1 MILIIKL
8 GILEILG
15 FLSAFLVG
23 ISLGLLGSGGSVLAM
38 PILTYLFK
46 FNEKVATAYSLFVV
60 GASALLASYR
70 YGLKKLINY
79 RVALFFGIPSII
91 SVIIVR
97 YYLMPIIPE
106 IVLNIY
112 DFEIS
117 RRMLILGLFGVLMI
131 IAGYQMLKKKKHIKK
146 RIKKSFNYPL
156 TLLEGFA
163 VGGLTGLIGAGGGF
177 LIVPSLVIL
186 SDLKLKVAVG
196 TSLLIISVKS
206 LLGFFIGDVIKINI
220 DWEFLGA
227 FSAIALIGILIGITL
242 SQHIKTNLLKK
253 GFGLFITGMGII
265 ILIFEFI
272 L

>member
-15 FLSAFLVG
+15 FLSALLVG

-146 RIKKSFNYPL
+146 NKKELQLPL
-156 TLLEGFA
+156 TLLEGFV

-206 LLGFFIGDVIKINI
+206 LLGFFIGDVMKINI

>member
-146 RIKKSFNYPL
+146 RIKKSFNYTL
-156 TLLEGFA
+156 TFLEGFA

-206 LLGFFIGDVIKINI
+206 LLGFFIGDVMKIKI